1 MRVAVRTALLGL
13 AFAVAAAAGVQ
24 AKTVEV
30 EMLNL
35 ADGQVMVFKPAV
47 VKIEP
52 GDTVRFVATDPAHNA
67 QSMPEMTPE
76 GGTSFNVPFNQT
88 KEITFETEGV
98 HGYKCLPH
106 YAMGMVG
113 LVVVGDPSVNLEQ
126 AKAAVDSAP
135 PRAKERFATYFDQV
149 GN

>member
-1 MRVAVRTALLGL
+1 MKAAVRTALLG
-13 AFAVAAAAGVQ
+13 FAVAVAATAGVQ

-30 EMLNL
+30 EMLNQ

-52 GDTVRFVATDPAHNA
+52 GDTVRFVATDPSHNA
-67 QSMPEMTPE
+67 QSMPKMTPD

-126 AKAAVDSAP
+126 AKAAADSAP
-135 PRAKERFATYFDQV
+135 PRAKERFANYFDQV